1 MVVIV
6 ALLFQILLPALASP
20 RPGDG
25 TSRDGAWWSSAA
37 GLTDILCIGR
47 PGLAGADRNL
57 PGTTD
62 LPADER
68 TDAAHG
74 CCVLCTTPG
83 VATIAFQVVGP
94 APAWHRIAAQMP
106 RRFAVAIV
114 PERSP
119 IRPRAPP
126 AS

>member
-1 MVVIV
+1 MVVTA
-6 ALLFQILLPALASP
+6 ALLLQILLPGLASP
-20 RPGDG
+20 RSGDG
-25 TSRDGAWWSSAA
+25 TPRDVAWWSSAA
-37 GLTDILCIGR
+37 GVAGLLCIGQ
-47 PGLAGADRNL
+47 PGADRGV
-57 PGTTD
+57 PGTPD
-62 LPADER
+62 LPADGR

-83 VATIAFQVVGP
+83 VATVVVPVVGP
-94 APAWHRIAAQMP
+94 AAAWHRIAAEIP

-126 AS
+126 VV